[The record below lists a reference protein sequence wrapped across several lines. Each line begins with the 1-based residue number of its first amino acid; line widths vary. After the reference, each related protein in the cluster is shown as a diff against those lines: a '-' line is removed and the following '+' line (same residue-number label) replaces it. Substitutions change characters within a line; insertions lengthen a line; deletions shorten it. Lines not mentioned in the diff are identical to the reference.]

1 MRRERRYAML
11 LRLPRTV
18 TLPIT
23 PPIPLLIALLIVAS
37 MLASCSTT
45 GELRRSPQ
53 EPPRAAD
60 LVHSLDQVSPQEY
73 DWGWIRW
80 LMNAETDPQATLTF
94 GVVELEAGQ
103 TNPVH
108 RHNECDELL
117 YMVSGSCEHR
127 IGEEWITLRAGD
139 LVRIPAGVPH
149 TARTL
154 AEPMRAVV
162 VYDTGTRDFIV
173 VEERVEERG

>member
-1 MRRERRYAML
+1 ML
-11 LRLPRTV
+11 LRLPRNL
-18 TLPIT
+18 TL
-23 PPIPLLIALLIVAS
+23 PIPLLVVAS
-37 MLASCSTT
+37 VLASCSAR
-45 GELRRSPQ
+45 GDLRTSPQ
-53 EPPRAAD
+53 EPPQAAG
-60 LVHSLDQVSPQEY
+60 LVHSLDQVTPQEY

-94 GVVELEAGQ
+94 GVVELQAGQ

-108 RHNECDELL
+108 QHNDCDELL

-162 VYDTGTRDFIV
+162 VYDTGTRDFIL
-173 VEERVEERG
+173 VEDRVEEQR